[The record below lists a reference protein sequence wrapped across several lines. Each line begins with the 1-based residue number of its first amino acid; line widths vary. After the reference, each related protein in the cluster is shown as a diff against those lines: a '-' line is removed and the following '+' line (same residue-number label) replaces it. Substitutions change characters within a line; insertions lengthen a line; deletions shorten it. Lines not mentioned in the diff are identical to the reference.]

1 MNIAETLDELK
12 RKAGKDAE
20 LKRRILQTRTEA
32 NPLSAF
38 CNLCRKLGYPVY
50 EMDLACAGESFY
62 AEIKRS
68 TNGGG
73 ENSPLL
79 KGEDDFYE
87 MFFANI
93 TNINKSASIRKRT

>member
-1 MNIAETLDELK
+1 MNIAEALDEIK
-12 RKAGKDAE
+12 RKAEKDPK
-20 LKRRILQTRTEA
+20 LKQLFLQTRSQA
-32 NPLSAF
+32 DPFSAF
-38 CNLCRKLGYPVY
+38 CTLCRELGYPIY
-50 EMDLACAGESFY
+50 EMDLVCAGESFY

-87 MFFANI
+87 MFFADL
-93 TNINKSASIRKRT
+93 

>member
-50 EMDLACAGESFY
+50 EMDLPVPEKAFTRKSSEAPMAAGR
-62 AEIKRS
+62 IRRS
-68 TNGGG
+68 
-73 ENSPLL
+73 
-79 KGEDDFYE
+79 
-87 MFFANI
+87 
-93 TNINKSASIRKRT
+93 

>member
-1 MNIAETLDELK
+1 MNIAETLDE

-62 AEIKRS
+62 AEIKR
-68 TNGGG
+68 
-73 ENSPLL
+73 
-79 KGEDDFYE
+79 
-87 MFFANI
+87 I
-93 TNINKSASIRKRT
+93 TT

>member
-12 RKAGKDAE
+12 CKAGKDPE
-20 LKRRILQTRTEA
+20 LKSRILQTRKET

-38 CNLCRKLGYPVY
+38 CVLCRELGHQVY

-87 MFFANI
+87 MFFAELE
-93 TNINKSASIRKRT
+93 RK

>member
-73 ENSPLL
+73 ENRRSKAKMIFTKL
-79 KGEDDFYE
+79 
-87 MFFANI
+87 FFAELE
-93 TNINKSASIRKRT
+93 REL

>member
-1 MNIAETLDELK
+1 MNIAEILDEIK
-12 RKAGKDAE
+12 HKAGKDPA
-20 LKRRILQTRTEA
+20 LKEQILQTRTKD

-38 CNLCRKLGYPVY
+38 CNLCRELGYPVY

-87 MFFANI
+87 MFFAELE
-93 TNINKSASIRKRT
+93 REG

>member
-1 MNIAETLDELK
+1 MNIVETLDELN
-12 RKAGKDAE
+12 RKAGKAPE
-20 LKRRILQTRTEA
+20 LKSRILQTRKEA
-32 NPLSAF
+32 DPLSAF
-38 CNLCRKLGYPVY
+38 CVLCRELGYQVY

-87 MFFANI
+87 MFFAELE
-93 TNINKSASIRKRT
+93 REL